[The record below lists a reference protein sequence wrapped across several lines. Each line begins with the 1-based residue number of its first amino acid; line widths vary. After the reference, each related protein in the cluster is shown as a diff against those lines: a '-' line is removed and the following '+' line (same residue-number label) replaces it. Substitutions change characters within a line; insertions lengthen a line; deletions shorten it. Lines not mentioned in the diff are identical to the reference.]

1 MTALTDA
8 SSPARPD
15 PAQVRA
21 PLIGVL
27 RIVLLAE
34 AILGVVLAIILSSL
48 AAAEFSAGTDGENSF
63 RFAAAAAFIFGIA
76 AAIAA
81 RGARRRRAWAWTV
94 AAILQLVLA
103 IGTGGAI
110 LLAEWQPVFLV
121 GFVLAVVAMLVLST
135 SSVRRALGQE

>member
-8 SSPARPD
+8 ASSARPD
-15 PAQVRA
+15 SAPSRA
-21 PLIGVL
+21 PLVGVL
-27 RIVLLAE
+27 RVILFAE
-34 AILGVVLAIILSSL
+34 AILGVALAIILSSL
-48 AAAEFSAGTDGENSF
+48 AGSEFFAGTDGENSF
-63 RFAAAAAFIFGIA
+63 RFAAAGAFIFGIA

-103 IGTGGAI
+103 IGTGAAI
-110 LLAEWQPVFLV
+110 LLAEWQPYFLV
-121 GFVLAVVAMLVLST
+121 GFVLSVVAMLVLST